1 MINNVFIW
9 GSKSYALLVDDLISN
24 YKTSLNLSL
33 LNSNKQ
39 KLKSKFIFDPYSK
52 SKNRTNFKGSF
63 FSEIK
68 RFRNNIKNCNSFVV
82 CIGNNNGKARYSVS
96 KFLERF
102 SLTPINLIS
111 RYSLILKKTKI
122 GVGVVAMPFSYVNSF
137 STIGD
142 YTILNSNS
150 NIEHECVI
158 GKGCHIMSGACIAG
172 RNVIGNFVTIGSN
185 STILPDISIGDGAY
199 IGAGAVVTK
208 NVKRNSIIVGNP
220 GKHVKINKHLYDDKI
235 LKKILAFKK

>member
-33 LNSNKQ
+33 LNSNKS
-39 KLKSKFIFDPYSK
+39 KLKSKFIFDPYLKKK
-52 SKNRTNFKGSF
+52 SKINFKGSLF
-63 FSEIK
+63 FEIK
-68 RFRNNIKNCNSFVV
+68 KFKKNIKNCQSFVV
-82 CIGNNNGKARYSVS
+82 CIGNNNGKARYNVS
-96 KFLERF
+96 KFLEKF

-111 RYSLILKKTKI
+111 KYSLILKKVEI

-158 GKGCHIMSGACIAG
+158 GKGCHIMSGACVAG
-172 RNVIGNFVTIGSN
+172 RNIIGNFVTIGSN
-185 STILPDISIGDGAY
+185 ATILPDISIEDGAY

-208 NVKRNSIIVGNP
+208 NVRKNSIIVGNP
-220 GKHVKINKHLYDDKI
+220 GKHVKINRHLYDDKI
-235 LKKILAFKK
+235 LQKILANQK

>member
-33 LNSNKQ
+33 LNSNKS
-39 KLKSKFIFDPYSK
+39 KLKSKFIFDPYLKKK
-52 SKNRTNFKGSF
+52 SKINFKGSLF
-63 FSEIK
+63 FEIK
-68 RFRNNIKNCNSFVV
+68 KFKKNIKNCQSFVV
-82 CIGNNNGKARYSVS
+82 CIGNNNGKARYNVS
-96 KFLERF
+96 KFLEKF

-111 RYSLILKKTKI
+111 KYSLILKKVEI

-158 GKGCHIMSGACIAG
+158 GKGCHIMSGACVAG
-172 RNVIGNFVTIGSN
+172 RNIIGNFVTIGSN
-185 STILPDISIGDGAY
+185 ATILPVISIEDGAY

-208 NVKRNSIIVGNP
+208 NVRKNSIIVGNP
-220 GKHVKINKHLYDDKI
+220 GKHVKINICMTIKFY
-235 LKKILAFKK
+235 KKFKLIKND